1 MPYLLTTMAITR
13 YSCCIGQYSKISLV
27 VFYEQIINVITRRRK
42 KMINIIGPDFI
53 TDFKAAKGQIINK
66 NLK

>member
-13 YSCCIGQYSKISLV
+13 YSCCMGQCSKISLV
-27 VFYEQIINVITRRRK
+27 VFYEQIINVITRRK

-53 TDFKAAKGQIINK
+53 TDFKAAKGHIINK

>member
-1 MPYLLTTMAITR
+1 MPYLLTTIAITR
-13 YSCCIGQYSKISLV
+13 YSCCISQYSKISLV
-27 VFYEQIINVITRRRK
+27 VFYEQIINVITRK

-53 TDFKAAKGQIINK
+53 TDFKAAKGHIINK